1 MEEQEDDIMELL
13 STERTDLEFE
23 LCQKRSKLCQHPP
36 KKLAPKGGDE
46 LWSSN
51 NFPKLKN
58 CEVVPK
64 TVDLSQDELK
74 LNLVFGAILYSLY
87 ILFYFLDQSAEPFLA
102 TMGEINRG
110 GLPDLD
116 PKSRSGFFFGPDASR
131 FLGSGSL
138 NLLEGSGWSEKN
150 FEIDRVETRQVGKSR
165 GLGEKS
171 RLSRF
176 YCIFLKNRDKSGF

>member
-1 MEEQEDDIMELL
+1 MVEILQGLKFPL
-13 STERTDLEFE
+13 S
-23 LCQKRSKLCQHPP
+23 PP
-36 KKLAPKGGDE
+36 VHKKLKKKISQVGARGFKM
-46 LWSSN
+46 
-51 NFPKLKN
+51 
-58 CEVVPK
+58 CVR
-64 TVDLSQDELK
+64 LSVCPSVRLSVCPSVR
-74 LNLVFGAILYSLY
+74 LLY
-87 ILFYFLDQSAEPFLA
+87 ILLTAWTNRKQISGSAQLLASNFLGRWHHDLYGWSP